1 MGIIQY
7 SKDKGIIMNIKKD
20 VPLPKNIKQ
29 FRQTPELKSL
39 YKFIHENDLRREA
52 FLVIHNI
59 FKIRKNTLKTK

>member
-7 SKDKGIIMNIKKD
+7 SKDKGIIINTKD

-59 FKIRKNTLKTK
+59 FKIRKNTLKAK